1 MKERDFIE
9 KNNNR
14 WQAFEAEIK
23 KAKADPR
30 LTTKSYIEMMDDL
43 SYSRTHYPNRL
54 VRSYLNGVAQMLSVI
69 IYRAESDTFHKA
81 KDFWLIDLPLVM
93 FHSRKQLLLAFF
105 VFAAAMG
112 IGVFSSIQDPDFAK
126 TILGEHYVTMTIEN
140 IEKGDPLAVYKD
152 KDASGMFLGITTNNI
167 LVSIRTFLMGFFFG
181 IGTLLILVYN
191 GVMVG
196 VFQYFFVERGLFF
209 ESFLTIWQH
218 GALEI
223 SSIVIA
229 GCAGFVLGN
238 GVFFPGSYSRL
249 DALRISG
256 RKSIMIAAGLI
267 PIFIMAGAIESFVTR
282 LTDLHWI
289 LRLSTIILSFSFI
302 LFYFVIYPMKI
313 AKRYKIAKRL
323 KMNTLPLVIESYDRK
338 KIYGFGVTYAQSIW
352 LMLQK
357 SKTLVLGMLALAAS
371 ISAFVTIYADE
382 FLKNDYANFT
392 NVYSL
397 GDMTMFGLDIFNFSA
412 TSALL
417 VSSTFL
423 SARMLS
429 KSLNKDRLHYDLMR
443 YGLWSCIIGVVS
455 AFILSSGYSLIVFF
469 VFWPLMQIA
478 VAESLDTKLLLAKV
492 LGYSWS
498 AYKEAFWRHAA
509 IGIIFV
515 VLFFTVNAIYAQ
527 LLSPLIQDS
536 ITTFVPLDVKVE
548 KSVQIFT
555 YQLGFM
561 LTNGLVIINWN
572 IVTYY
577 NHFTSKEAYK
587 SQFLRERAE
596 ELFEPKEPMTQAN
609 FSNPFYH
616 KG

>member
-69 IYRAESDTFHKA
+69 IYRAESNTFKKA

-93 FHSRKQLLLAFF
+93 YQSRKQLLLAVLVF
-105 VFAAAMG
+105 VAAMG
-112 IGVFSSIQDPDFAK
+112 VGIFSSMQDPDFAK

-140 IEKGDPLAVYKD
+140 IEKGDPMAVYKD
-152 KDASGMFLGITTNNI
+152 QDASGMFLGITTNNI

-282 LTDLHWI
+282 LTDLHWM
-289 LRLSTIILSFSFI
+289 LRLATIILSFSFI

-313 AKRYKIAKRL
+313 AKRFNINKRL
-323 KMNTLPLVIESYDRK
+323 KMNTLPIIIESYDRT
-338 KIYGFGVTYAQSIW
+338 KIYGLGVTYAQSIW

-357 SKTLVLGMLALAAS
+357 SRTLVWGIIALAGS
-371 ISAFVTIYADE
+371 ISAFVSLYADD
-382 FLKNDYANFT
+382 FLKNGYANFT
-392 NVYSL
+392 NVFSV

-417 VSSTFL
+417 VGATFL

-429 KSLNKDRLHYDLMR
+429 RSLNQGHWIDDLMK
-443 YGLWSCIIGVVS
+443 YGLWSAITGVVS
-455 AFILSSGYSLIVFF
+455 AFILSSGYSLIIFF
-469 VFWPLMQIA
+469 VFWPLMQTAI
-478 VAESLDTKLLLAKV
+478 AESIDSKTPVVNVFGTA
-492 LGYSWS
+492 WS
-498 AYKEAFWRHAA
+498 AFKEAFWRHSGNAF
-509 IGIIFV
+509 IFF

-536 ITTFVPLDVKVE
+536 ITMFIPIDGDIE
-548 KSVQIFT
+548 ESVQIFI
-555 YQLGFM
+555 YELGLM
-561 LTNGLVIINWN
+561 LSLGIVILNWN
-572 IVTYY
+572 IVTFY

-587 SQFLRERAE
+587 SQHLRQRAE
-596 ELFEPKEPMTQAN
+596 ALFEPKEPIDLAN
-609 FSNPFYH
+609 FSKANYH
-616 KG
+616 KI